1 MTLFRLK
8 GSKYWYFDFTFR
20 GQRYHGSTKCTAKRD
35 AERFESE
42 EKRKAALGTQR
53 KPEISIDAAFG
64 TWWENKGKHLRSAK
78 TVEGQLERLQAALG
92 STARIGGI
100 TFADLDDYVARR
112 RANVAN
118 ATVNREIELCRRV
131 WRYTEK
137 RGFEVG
143 QTIDWGKLLL
153 AEPKERA
160 RELTADEEARLF
172 EQLPADLA
180 AVVEFALLSGQRR
193 TAIIT
198 LLWRHVDLAA
208 GVAKVRLKAE
218 ADEWHTFPLSPRMID
233 IIRSRPKVCAQVF
246 TYECERPSPPRR
258 ANNGSWIPG
267 RRKGV
272 RYPFSLQGWTRRWRK
287 ALADA
292 KIEDFRFHDLRHT
305 AGTRVT
311 RAVGNLRVTQRL
323 LAHKNI
329 ATTARYA
336 HATQDD
342 VLQALI
348 AAETQIIPKVGAA
361 DMPEKP
367 VTSIRKADA

>member
-1 MTLFRLK
+1 MTTYRLK
-8 GSKYWYFDFTFR
+8 GSKYWYFDFVFR

-35 AERFESE
+35 ADRFEAE
-42 EKRKAALGTQR
+42 EKRKAALGTHR
-53 KPEISIDAAFG
+53 RPEISIDAAFG
-64 TWWENKGKHLRSAK
+64 TWWENKGRHLRSAR
-78 TVEGQLERLQAALG
+78 TVEIQLERLQAGLG
-92 STARIGGI
+92 RTARLGGVSY
-100 TFADLDDYVARR
+100 ADLDDYVAKR
-112 RANVAN
+112 RAGVAN
-118 ATVNREIELCRRV
+118 ATVNREIELCRRI
-131 WRYTEK
+131 WRYTDK

-143 QTIDWGKLLL
+143 PPIDWGKLLL
-153 AEPKERA
+153 PEPKERA

-198 LLWRHVDLAA
+198 MTWRNVDLAA
-208 GVAKVRLKAE
+208 GTARVRLKAE
-218 ADEWHTFPLSPRMID
+218 ADEWHTFPLSPRMVE
-233 IIRSRPKVCAQVF
+233 IIKARPKICAQVF

-258 ANNGSWIPG
+258 TPDGSWIPG

-272 RYPFSLQGWTRRWRK
+272 RYPFSLQGWTRRWRQ
-287 ALADA
+287 ALSDA

-311 RAVGNLRVTQRL
+311 RAVGNLKVTQRL
-323 LAHKNI
+323 LAHKDI

-348 AAETQIIPKVGAA
+348 AAESQIIPKVVAGDIEENPARS
-361 DMPEKP
+361 K
-367 VTSIRKADA
+367 RKA